1 MSDFCPEWI
10 FGVSCGVT
18 ARDFLSSENSINSI
32 SRKFSK
38 GLSERF
44 KEIKFEE
51 ITECAES
58 ILQFLNDINA
68 GDEAVDYLNNYIYY
82 RIGFKSNGAERKL
95 SGMFSSALDGEK
107 TKDYDTEKSTKVFRA
122 TIFGIRNNTIA
133 KTPAGWSI
141 GEVEDLDWLGELIE
155 QPVDILDSF

>member
-10 FGVSCGVT
+10 FGVSCAVT

-95 SGMFSSALDGEK
+95 SGMFSSALDPVK
-107 TKDYDTEKSTKVFRA
+107 TKEYSFENTVKVFRVTTFA
-122 TIFGIRNNTIA
+122 IRNNTMPKA
-133 KTPAGWSI
+133 PAGWNVTDI
-141 GEVEDLDWLGELIE
+141 EELGWLKDLIE
-155 QPVDILDSF
+155 EPVSVLDSF

>member
-44 KEIKFEE
+44 KEIK
-51 ITECAES
+51 ES
-58 ILQFLNDINA
+58 IVIGQKWNNDIRIILFIVLNKNYNLLFYEFLN
-68 GDEAVDYLNNYIYY
+68 
-82 RIGFKSNGAERKL
+82 
-95 SGMFSSALDGEK
+95 
-107 TKDYDTEKSTKVFRA
+107 
-122 TIFGIRNNTIA
+122 
-133 KTPAGWSI
+133 SI
-141 GEVEDLDWLGELIE
+141 K
-155 QPVDILDSF
+155 